1 MGLRALGLEGL
12 KACGF
17 QGLRGLMKQYLKY
30 WCIPGYPGNPS
41 NDPLD
46 LPTCKSKELLQ
57 FSNVSSIGFTLLDNI
72 RRERETEQPEGALNE
87 SNIMLLECT

>member
-1 MGLRALGLEGL
+1 MCVRLT
-12 KACGF
+12 
-17 QGLRGLMKQYLKY
+17 Y
-30 WCIPGYPGNPS
+30 
-41 NDPLD
+41 
-46 LPTCKSKELLQ
+46 TCKSKELLQ